1 MIESRAAMYSGW
13 AVGSDGMYRQGHLEL
28 GLVAGTAPQR
38 LRSSKA
44 PPFSNVKRAP
54 FRSLCSG
61 PPAQVPL
68 KRGGSAACS
77 KSSSMPRRRAVAS
90 VTFRILWPAVQTSFS
105 AMSVTS
111 RRRRVAWKERG
122 ILTSEGF
129 FPLRRP

>member
-61 PPAQVPL
+61 PL
-68 KRGGSAACS
+68 
-77 KSSSMPRRRAVAS
+77 
-90 VTFRILWPAVQTSFS
+90 
-105 AMSVTS
+105 
-111 RRRRVAWKERG
+111 
-122 ILTSEGF
+122 
-129 FPLRRP
+129 LRSP